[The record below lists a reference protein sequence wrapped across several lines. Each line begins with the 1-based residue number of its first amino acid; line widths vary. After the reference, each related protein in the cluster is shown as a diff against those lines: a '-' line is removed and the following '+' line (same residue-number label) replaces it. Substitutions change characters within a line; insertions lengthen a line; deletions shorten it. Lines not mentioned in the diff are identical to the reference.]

1 LYYGGQKY
9 YYAITKT
16 KPKEMGKH
24 CFTQTHVNVD
34 GNSVFTILPFKE
46 KKNLPSV

>member
-9 YYAITKT
+9 YYAITKK

-24 CFTQTHVNVD
+24 CSHRHMSTWMAI
-34 GNSVFTILPFKE
+34 VFSLSCPL
-46 KKNLPSV
+46 KKKKTLPSV

>member
-9 YYAITKT
+9 YYAITKKKT
-16 KPKEMGKH
+16 KRDGKTL
-24 CFTQTHVNVD
+24 FTQTHVNVD

-46 KKNLPSV
+46 KKTLPSV